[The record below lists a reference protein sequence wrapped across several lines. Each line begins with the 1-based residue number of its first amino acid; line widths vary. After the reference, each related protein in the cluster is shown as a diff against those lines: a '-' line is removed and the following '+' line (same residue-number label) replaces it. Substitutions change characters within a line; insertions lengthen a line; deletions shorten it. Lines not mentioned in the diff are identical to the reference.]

1 MASMSLTTLLSLEQA
16 DHFNQLTQ
24 VYKNALLNTVNN

>member
-1 MASMSLTTLLSLEQA
+1 MASMSLNILSSLEQA

-24 VYKNALLNTVNN
+24 VYKNALLDTVNI